1 MARVRFN
8 RPFSYRP
15 KPGVIIAYK
24 ATEYTVKRE
33 CADQAIAAGAAEEVG
48 PPPAAAGRRRR
59 RDTV

>member
-24 ATEYTVKRE
+24 ATEYTVRRE
-33 CADQAIAAGAAEEVG
+33 CADQAIAAGAAEEVKAT
-48 PPPAAAGRRRR
+48 PVRRRGRR
-59 RDTV
+59 DSV